1 MSKRILNARNICCS
15 GLDARNVD
23 FKDQQQN
30 WALSKKLALDLF
42 GLRINAP
49 EDSLCPTIPSRFDYV
64 CFMRELEVY
73 TKLTYLEEFGQES
86 VHCLDMYI
94 FRVTL

>member
-15 GLDARNVD
+15 GSDVRNVD

-30 WALSKKLALDLF
+30 WVLSRRLALDLF

-64 CFMRELEVY
+64 CFIRELEVY
-73 TKLTYLEEFGQES
+73 TKLTYLDEFGQAP
-86 VHCLDMYI
+86 VHGLDMYI
-94 FRVTL
+94 FHVTL